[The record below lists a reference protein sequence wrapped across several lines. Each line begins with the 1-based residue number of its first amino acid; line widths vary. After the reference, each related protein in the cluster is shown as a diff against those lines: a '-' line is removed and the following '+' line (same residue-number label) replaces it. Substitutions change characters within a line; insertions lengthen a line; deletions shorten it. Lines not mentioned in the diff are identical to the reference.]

1 MEQIPL
7 PVLWLMLAGAAIV
20 ILGASNFLAKSADVI
35 AFKTGLGRAFIGV
48 VLLATATSLPELGV
62 GVSSITLADA
72 PDLAVGDAF
81 GSNLFNLLIIG
92 LLDLYW
98 RNGPIL
104 GSVSIAAVM
113 VGSLGILVIALA
125 ATAMLI
131 HGETTAM
138 DSWTISP
145 ASFVILVV
153 FLFAMFML
161 YKFEQR
167 DQDDGDYV
175 ASGVAEEE
183 DGGRAIR
190 QARAWPRPWSSM
202 PVSAGLII
210 GAAIWLSI
218 VAEATTERMGWNA
231 SFFGTQ
237 FLAFSTSLPELA
249 ASFAAIRI
257 NAPELA
263 ITGVLGSNLFNMGFI
278 LFMDDVALVGAPLW
292 SPAAISPIHTLTAA
306 IAILMTAVVLASVI
320 RRGRGRPNRFFTW
333 EALAIIGLYIGAS
346 VLVFLLETART
357 SSQVWLGFCRANK
370 GKVAMQSRWSQN
382 HQRWEIAKTNRLEWL
397 ESLGLLCGQ
406 GYS

>member
-7 PVLWLMLAGAAIV
+7 PVLWLMLAGAAAI

-62 GVSSITLADA
+62 GVSSITLADN

-104 GSVSIAAVM
+104 GSVSIAAVL
-113 VGSLGILVIALA
+113 VGSLGILIIALA

-138 DSWTISP
+138 DSWSVSP
-145 ASFVILVV
+145 ASGVILVV

-175 ASGVAEEE
+175 ASGVAEDE
-183 DGGRAIR
+183 DGEEQYAKESMAKTMAIY
-190 QARAWPRPWSSM
+190 A
-202 PVSAGLII
+202 VSAGLII

-218 VAEATTERMGWNA
+218 VAETTTERMGWNA

-292 SPAAISPIHTLTAA
+292 SPEAISPIHTLTAA

-333 EALAIIGLYIGAS
+333 EALAIIGLYVGAS
-346 VLVFLLETART
+346 VLVFLLGDSA
-357 SSQVWLGFCRANK
+357 
-370 GKVAMQSRWSQN
+370 
-382 HQRWEIAKTNRLEWL
+382 H
-397 ESLGLLCGQ
+397 
-406 GYS
+406 